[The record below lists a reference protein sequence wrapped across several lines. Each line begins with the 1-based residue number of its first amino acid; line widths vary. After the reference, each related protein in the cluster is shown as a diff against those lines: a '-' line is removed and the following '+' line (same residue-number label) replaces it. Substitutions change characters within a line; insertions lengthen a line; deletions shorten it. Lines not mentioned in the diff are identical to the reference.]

1 MISES
6 ALEKLRQKVIKKEVE
21 RKTKALK
28 KEYIEK
34 ERVEHIW
41 LIGAIY
47 VEPLASRALTA

>member
-1 MISES
+1 VISES

-34 ERVEHIW
+34 ERVEHI
-41 LIGAIY
+41 
-47 VEPLASRALTA
+47 